1 MFEFEYIA
9 ALLLLVPR
17 PRLLKKTILG
27 IHATG
32 FHWVQ
37 GRSLVINLYK
47 GVLLPNLMR
56 KLVKGCKVVTVKGYF
71 LRKDFVESLSLQKYD
86 KKIIITGWG
95 NDNEV
100 NTLTKQD
107 AAQKLGLDP
116 TKFYG
121 LYFGVIRESK
131 GFYELLENFKHID
144 SSVTLLI
151 AGALWDIKEEEVLEL
166 AGKPEIKD
174 RVILHFKYIEEEDI
188 PLYYSVADFVFLPHK
203 KSTYAFSGPLSLSVQ
218 YQRPVIC
225 SDVGELGLFTQ
236 KYHIGRTFICED
248 WKDFLNQTNGLI
260 PEIKSGLYSSKV
272 FEQAMKDNSWE
283 AISGRIM
290 SIYES

>member
-1 MFEFEYIA
+1 MREIGWDLQVGKKFNVGAIDKDKFIKYGFLARVMFGLAKFRFNYRLLKEFYSINKDVDLYQLFEFEYIA
-9 ALLLLVPR
+9 AFLFLVPR
-17 PRLLKKTILG
+17 PSLLKKTILG

-107 AAQKLGLDP
+107 AAQKL
-116 TKFYG
+116 
-121 LYFGVIRESK
+121 
-131 GFYELLENFKHID
+131 
-144 SSVTLLI
+144 
-151 AGALWDIKEEEVLEL
+151 
-166 AGKPEIKD
+166 
-174 RVILHFKYIEEEDI
+174 
-188 PLYYSVADFVFLPHK
+188 
-203 KSTYAFSGPLSLSVQ
+203 
-218 YQRPVIC
+218 
-225 SDVGELGLFTQ
+225 
-236 KYHIGRTFICED
+236 
-248 WKDFLNQTNGLI
+248 
-260 PEIKSGLYSSKV
+260 
-272 FEQAMKDNSWE
+272 
-283 AISGRIM
+283 
-290 SIYES
+290 